1 MTVINPLSPDSA
13 SSLDVESGASGGDS
27 YSHGMA
33 IALRKLNAHARTR
46 HEISR
51 VLSDKGVEE
60 SVSLL
65 VLDRLTELGYIDDSE
80 FAQAWV
86 RSRIKSRGLAPSV
99 LRREL
104 QTKGVDPELIEA
116 ALSTTN
122 PLDTSQRAR
131 ELAEKKYRSLSG
143 VSESIAMRR
152 ISALLQRKGYSFAE
166 SLSIARSVV
175 GGCEIPGEILDFPN
189 D

>member
-13 SSLDVESGASGGDS
+13 SSLDVESGASGGEA
-27 YSHGMA
+27 YSHAMT

-51 VLSDKGVEE
+51 VLSDKGVDEG
-60 SVSLL
+60 VSLL

-116 ALSTTN
+116 ALSATN
-122 PLDTSQRAR
+122 PVDTNQRAR
-131 ELAEKKYRSLSG
+131 ELAEKKFRSLSG
-143 VSESIAMRR
+143 VAEPVAMRR
-152 ISALLQRKGYSFAE
+152 ISALLQRKGYSFSE
-166 SLSIARSVV
+166 SLAISRSVV
-175 GGCEIPGEILDFPN
+175 GGHDIPSEISDYQNE
-189 D
+189 